1 MLLKSGTQAQH
12 KGSSFGPH
20 KMLMTKNTQKQK
32 KKQKQKTKNKIIKP
46 VKKTKN

>member
-32 KKQKQKTKNKIIKP
+32 KKTKTKNKKQNN
-46 VKKTKN
+46 KASEKN